1 MSNLSSNPLL
11 KKAASLCLLSFIL
24 FFLSPCVPAPAPSY
38 NPGTTKIK
46 VLAAETFLAD
56 ITRSIAG
63 DRAEVISLIPMGL
76 DPHSFES
83 TPQDLALI
91 GGSDVFIINGSGFE
105 SWLGPVMNNLPSD
118 LRIIEASKGLTPRQ
132 PSDLEIVDEEIDP
145 HFWLDPTRVIYYVG
159 NIRDGLIAAD
169 PAGDSIYTNNAAAY
183 VNQLQALDAWVA
195 SQIETIPADRR
206 TMVTN
211 HESFGYYADRYGL
224 KIVGTILPGVTTGV
238 SPSAHQLADLV
249 TLINNEKVPAI
260 FLEAGSNP
268 ELADQLASETDVKVI
283 TNIYSHSVTEA
294 DGPAPTYIAMIR
306 ANTEAIVKALK
317 E

>member
-1 MSNLSSNPLL
+1 MSNLSMKLPQ
-11 KKAASLCLLSFIL
+11 KKAASLCLIFFII
-24 FFLSPCVPAPAPSY
+24 FFLSSCVPAPTPSY
-38 NPGTTKIK
+38 DPGTTKIK

-56 ITRSIAG
+56 ITRNIAG
-63 DRAEVISLIPMGL
+63 DRADVISLIPMGL
-76 DPHSFES
+76 DPHSFEA

-91 GGSDVFIINGSGFE
+91 GGSDVFVINGSGFE
-105 SWLGPVMNNLPSD
+105 SWLGPVMNNLPAD

-159 NIRDGLIAAD
+159 NIRDGIIAAD
-169 PAGDSIYTNNAAAY
+169 PASESTYTKNAAAY
-183 VNQLQALDAWVA
+183 VKQLQELDAWVA
-195 SQIETIPADRR
+195 AQIDTIPVERR

-224 KIVGTILPGVTTGV
+224 RIVGTILPGVTTGV
-238 SPSAHQLADLV
+238 SPSARQLADLV
-249 TLINNEKVPAI
+249 TLIKKEKVPAI
-260 FLEAGSNP
+260 FLEAGTNP

-294 DGPAPTYIAMIR
+294 DGPAPTYLEMIR
-306 ANTEAIVKALK
+306 ANTEIIVKALK